1 MLRFG
6 EILDIFALFCY
17 NTVCRKGRFF
27 MKAIITVLGCDRVG
41 IIAGVTAALAKNNIN
56 ILDISQTIMQDIFTM
71 IMLTDI
77 SESQKTLAEVEDE
90 MEALAKEIGVSITV
104 QHADIFHS
112 MHRI

>member
-1 MLRFG
+1 
-6 EILDIFALFCY
+6 
-17 NTVCRKGRFF
+17 

-41 IIAGVTAALAKNNIN
+41 IIADVTAALAKNNIN

-77 SESQKTLAEVEDE
+77 SESRKTLAEVEDE
-90 MEALAKEIGVSITV
+90 MEAIGKALGVSITV
-104 QHADIFHS
+104 QHSDLFHS

>member
-1 MLRFG
+1 
-6 EILDIFALFCY
+6 
-17 NTVCRKGRFF
+17 
-27 MKAIITVLGCDRVG
+27 MKALITVLGCDRVG

-77 SESQKTLAEVEDE
+77 TGSNKTLSEIEDE
-90 MEALAKEIGVSITV
+90 MEALAKELGVSITV
-104 QHADIFHS
+104 QHADIFNS

>member
-1 MLRFG
+1 
-6 EILDIFALFCY
+6 
-17 NTVCRKGRFF
+17 
-27 MKAIITVLGCDRVG
+27 MKAIITVLGCDKVG
-41 IIAGVTAALAKNNIN
+41 IIADVTACLAKNNIN

-104 QHADIFHS
+104 QHADLFRS

>member
-1 MLRFG
+1 
-6 EILDIFALFCY
+6 
-17 NTVCRKGRFF
+17 

-41 IIAGVTAALAKNNIN
+41 IIADVTAALARNNIN

-77 SESQKTLAEVEDE
+77 SESRKTLAEIEDE
-90 MEALAKEIGVSITV
+90 MEAVGKDLGVSITV
-104 QHADIFHS
+104 QHSDLFHS

>member
-1 MLRFG
+1 
-6 EILDIFALFCY
+6 
-17 NTVCRKGRFF
+17 

-77 SESQKTLAEVEDE
+77 TGSNKTLSEIEDE
-90 MEALAKEIGVSITV
+90 MEALAKELGVSITV
-104 QHADIFHS
+104 QHADIFNS

>member
-1 MLRFG
+1 
-6 EILDIFALFCY
+6 
-17 NTVCRKGRFF
+17 
-27 MKAIITVLGCDRVG
+27 MKAIITVLGCDKVG
-41 IIAGVTAALAKNNIN
+41 IIADVTACLAKNNIN

-90 MEALAKEIGVSITV
+90 METLAKEIGVSISV
-104 QHADIFHS
+104 QHADLFRS

>member
-1 MLRFG
+1 
-6 EILDIFALFCY
+6 
-17 NTVCRKGRFF
+17 
-27 MKAIITVLGCDRVG
+27 MKAIITVLGCDRIG

-77 SESQKTLAEVEDE
+77 SESQHTLTEVEEE
-90 MEALAKEIGVSITV
+90 MEKLGKEIGVSITV
-104 QHADIFHS
+104 QHADLFHS

>member
-1 MLRFG
+1 
-6 EILDIFALFCY
+6 
-17 NTVCRKGRFF
+17 

-41 IIAGVTAALAKNNIN
+41 IIADVTAALAKNNIN

-77 SESQKTLAEVEDE
+77 SESRKTLAEVEDE
-90 MEALAKEIGVSITV
+90 MEAVGKNLGVSITV
-104 QHADIFHS
+104 QHADLFHS